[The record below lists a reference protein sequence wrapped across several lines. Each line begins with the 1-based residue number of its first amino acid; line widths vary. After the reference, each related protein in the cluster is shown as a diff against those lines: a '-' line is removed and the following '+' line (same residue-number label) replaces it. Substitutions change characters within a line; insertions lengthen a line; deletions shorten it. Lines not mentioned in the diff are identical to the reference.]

1 MECVRTTLVSVSISL
16 CNCQSAVHIAVDE
29 PGIYRICVAGR
40 IPLHWHDC
48 FEEMTIAA
56 TVSADGL
63 VATTLLGVVADQA
76 ALVGVINS
84 LHDLRLAILSVE
96 CLANLGAE
104 DAGNQPR

>member
-56 TVSADGL
+56 TVTADGL
-63 VATTLLGVVADQA
+63 VVTTLLGVVADQA

-84 LHDLRLAILSVE
+84 LHDVRVAMLCVERLETLP
-96 CLANLGAE
+96 AE
-104 DAGNQPR
+104 DNSVSQ